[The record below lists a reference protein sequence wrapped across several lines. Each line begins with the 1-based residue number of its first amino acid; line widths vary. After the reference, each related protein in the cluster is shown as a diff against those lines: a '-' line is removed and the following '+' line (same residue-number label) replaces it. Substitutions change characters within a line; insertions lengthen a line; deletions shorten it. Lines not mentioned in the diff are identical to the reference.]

1 MNEKKDVNVGA
12 VPRSGEAVAGTAV
25 FLLIV
30 FILCIVLVSPKEPI
44 KENKKIETKPNY
56 ELINNLKYFKDE
68 KTDLCFAA
76 LTDDNNILLSLTNV
90 PCSKKVDKNIFVRKR
105 I

>member
-12 VPRSGEAVAGTAV
+12 TNTYTAV

-30 FILCIVLVSPKEPI
+30 FILCIVLVFPKEPI
-44 KENKKIETKPNY
+44 KKNKKIETKPNY

-68 KTDLCFAA
+68 KTDLCFAI
-76 LTDDNNILLSLTNV
+76 LENNNETMIANV
-90 PCSKKVDKNIFVRKR
+90 PCTKKVDKYIFIRKK